1 MKSSSR
7 RSSSRRKL
15 YKMHR
20 TGAIESMDRRVE
32 TVTMEMIMTMMKI
45 RRTITMKKVSQRVMK
60 IPRKRFRH
68 RERRTKSSLLK

>member
-15 YKMHR
+15 CKMLR

-32 TVTMEMIMTMMKI
+32 TVTMGMIMTMMKI
-45 RRTITMKKVSQRVMK
+45 RRTITMKRVSQRVMK
-60 IPRKRFRH
+60 ILKRRFRH
-68 RERRTKSSLLK
+68 KGRRTKSSLLK